1 VTMREAKLESGIG
14 DRSHDIE
21 RRTQGKMIC
30 FDNQSLVFAVIITR
44 KLSRDR
50 LYPNN
55 QKKSSRQSHKKR
67 KSRNPKPTPVMI
79 NRKRCQAGLVSCAKT
94 IRRRNSFHPSLLF
107 LYFPIC
113 AWRKCRGVSY
123 PVPATAQLFFVIAW

>member
-50 LYPNN
+50 TL
-55 QKKSSRQSHKKR
+55 
-67 KSRNPKPTPVMI
+67 PKQPKEV
-79 NRKRCQAGLVSCAKT
+79 VEAK
-94 IRRRNSFHPSLLF
+94 P
-107 LYFPIC
+107 
-113 AWRKCRGVSY
+113 
-123 PVPATAQLFFVIAW
+123 